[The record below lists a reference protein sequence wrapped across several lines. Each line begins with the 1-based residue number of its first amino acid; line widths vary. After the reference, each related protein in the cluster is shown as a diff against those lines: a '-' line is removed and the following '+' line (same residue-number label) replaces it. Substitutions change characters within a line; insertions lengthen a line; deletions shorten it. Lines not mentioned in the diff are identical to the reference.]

1 MSNPHSAEVKEDKRE
16 WLVIEHN
23 GEMKILTSDSE
34 LATKKL
40 MKMYPNCV
48 SRIVPASEKQ
58 RLQTEIDDLKFQLA
72 DRSEKY
78 KIAMDKGVDVLSHR
92 NKELQTLLEE
102 SRKIIE
108 FYSVRKHIC
117 SHDDSSWCNEFC
129 YDSGDMAREFL
140 GRVKK

>member
-16 WLVIEHN
+16 WIVIEHN

-40 MKMYPNCV
+40 MKIYPNCV

-78 KIAMDKGVDVLSHR
+78 KIAMDKGVDVLSYR
-92 NKELQTLLEE
+92 NKELQTLLDEAE
-102 SRKIIE
+102 NIIGKLNRKTDIYLSI
-108 FYSVRKHIC
+108 YKDDKQLRKYK
-117 SHDDSSWCNEFC
+117 DE
-129 YDSGDMAREFL
+129 AREFL

>member
-34 LATKKL
+34 LATKNL
-40 MKMYPNCV
+40 MRMYPNCV

-58 RLQTEIDDLKFQLA
+58 RLQT
-72 DRSEKY
+72 
-78 KIAMDKGVDVLSHR
+78 
-92 NKELQTLLEE
+92 LLEE
-102 SRKIIE
+102 ATKVIE

>member
-58 RLQTEIDDLKFQLA
+58 RLQI
-72 DRSEKY
+72 
-78 KIAMDKGVDVLSHR
+78 
-92 NKELQTLLEE
+92 LLEE
-102 SRKIIE
+102 AENIIGKLNRKTDIYLSIYKDDKE
-108 FYSVRKHIC
+108 LSKYKDEARK
-117 SHDDSSWCNEFC
+117 
-129 YDSGDMAREFL
+129 FL
-140 GRVKK
+140 GRVRK